1 LGQHQQQPNQAEENK
16 VFGLDDAI
24 LFPLIGSAVGGLLNK
39 KDPLAG
45 AAMGAVGGMAAP
57 AMGGLLSQAPAAGSG
72 LAMGGG
78 TGLTAGG
85 GMGMTVPATVVT
97 PSPGIME
104 SVKSAAE
111 IAKPVGNIFSAA
123 NAAQGLLAPK
133 QQPIQASPVMQNSG
147 SPALTGLTQQI
158 GAMEQQRMQDDAQ
171 QRRARRASL
180 LGG

>member
-1 LGQHQQQPNQAEENK
+1 

-57 AMGGLLSQAPAAGSG
+57 AIGGLLGQAPAAG
-72 LAMGGG
+72 
-78 TGLTAGG
+78 
-85 GMGMTVPATVVT
+85 GMAVPATVVT

-158 GAMEQQRMQDDAQ
+158 GAMEQQRMQDES